1 MGGHLHGRKTVNAA
15 KYAVRALALLALCAA
30 SRLYADEIRYKPLG
44 FAGMER
50 KEVKALRVKYLTTH
64 RKWLSE
70 TLDSGEVYRIYVRKE
85 LEKRK
90 MPFILEYLPVV
101 ESNYS
106 PKARSKS
113 GALGMWQFM
122 LNSVKPYLIC
132 NEYVDERLDPWKSTH
147 AALSKLQENYDMF
160 GDWLL
165 AIAAYNCGAGKMRK
179 VLKQTDRKDFWELC
193 DENLLSAQVRQYI
206 PKLLAVADVAEN
218 AAYYGTPLP
227 TARDAHGQSV
237 PIPADSFDYL
247 PVNKAVSLSALASAL
262 RIDES
267 MLTELNLALLSGVTP
282 PAAEYRIRLP
292 EGLGLTAHYALLCI
306 DTFHR

>member
-1 MGGHLHGRKTVNAA
+1 MKPQKNAA
-15 KYAVRALALLALCAA
+15 FLLAFFVFCA
-30 SRLYADEIRYKPLG
+30 SFHFYAEEIRYKPLG

-50 KEVKALRVKYLTTH
+50 KEVKALRTKYLTTH

-70 TLDSGEVYRIYVRKE
+70 TLDGGELYRIYVRAE
-85 LEKRK
+85 IEKRK
-90 MPFILEYLPVV
+90 MPFILEYLPVI

-122 LNSVKPYLIC
+122 LNSVKPYLVC

-160 GDWLL
+160 GDWLI

-179 VLKQTDRKDFWELC
+179 TLKQTDRKDFWELC
-193 DENLLSAQVRQYI
+193 DQNLLSAQVRQYI

-227 TARDAHGQSV
+227 TARDAHGRTVS
-237 PIPADSFDYL
+237 IPADSFDYL
-247 PVNKAVSLSALASAL
+247 SVNKAVSLCTLASEL

-267 MLTELNLALLSGVTP
+267 TLTELNLALLRGITP
-282 PAAEYRIRLP
+282 PSSEYRIRLP